1 MRLSDDM
8 LAKALPVL
16 LFGVVPEESCWMRL
30 CGQV

>member
-8 LAKALPVL
+8 LAKTLPVL
-16 LFGVVPEESCWMRL
+16 LSGAVPEEPCWMRL